1 MSDAASQPTIPT
13 ARLIL
18 RPFGAGDVGALR
30 AAGEVMISGTD
41 TQSLPTDAEAEAYIA
56 ARRALYDAH
65 RGVAFAVEEGG
76 ALCGHVGLL
85 CDFPNRNAALL
96 FEIFPAWQ
104 GRGHA
109 TEALRCLIG
118 YSFGYFRIGRVHAE
132 HLASNPAA
140 GRVLEKIG
148 FPKEGYRRE
157 HCFRPGMGPQDL
169 VEYGMLL
176 HEWAEVAHGTA

>member
-1 MSDAASQPTIPT
+1 MSDALSQPTIPT
-13 ARLIL
+13 DRLLL
-18 RPFGAGDVGALR
+18 RPFGREDVAALR
-30 AAGEVMISGTD
+30 AIGEVMATGTE
-41 TQSLPTDAEAEAYIA
+41 TLALPTEEAVLAFIT
-56 ARRALYDAH
+56 ARRALYGTH
-65 RGVAFAVEEGG
+65 QGVAYAVEEGG
-76 ALCGHVGLL
+76 ALCGHIGLV
-85 CDFPNRNAALL
+85 CDFPNRNGALL

-104 GRGHA
+104 GRGYA

-148 FPKEGYRRE
+148 LPKEGYRRE

-176 HEWAEVAHGTA
+176 HEWAEVAHRTP